1 MIINFIA
8 NMYIIWVFLND
19 IAYKN
24 KSHYNVQKN
33 GISIIIKITRR

>member
-8 NMYIIWVFLND
+8 NMYIIWVFLID

-24 KSHYNVQKN
+24 KSHYNVQKMVFQ
-33 GISIIIKITRR
+33 SLLK